1 MFYKHYK
8 HFKHHKHFKHFN
20 MSEPH
25 LQRDAAKAVPT
36 NTLLSRMRLFVV
48 ATADVVTV

>member
-1 MFYKHYK
+1 MFYK
-8 HFKHHKHFKHFN
+8 HFKHYKHFN

-48 ATADVVTV
+48 ATADVDTV

>member
-1 MFYKHYK
+1 MFYKHFKHYK
-8 HFKHHKHFKHFN
+8 HFEHFN

-36 NTLLSRMRLFVV
+36 STLLSRMRLFVV

>member
-1 MFYKHYK
+1 MQNISQVCGGPLI
-8 HFKHHKHFKHFN
+8 FKLYN
-20 MSEPH
+20 MNESH
-25 LQRDAAKAVPT
+25 LQIDAAKAVPT